1 MTGFGMI
8 PDMLV
13 VNAFPAVFV
22 RPSDVQLCAATFI
35 IPTVGNFDG
44 QAAQLFYMPQFHPDR
59 DAMLNVQG
67 VFF

>member
-1 MTGFGMI
+1 M
-8 PDMLV
+8 
-13 VNAFPAVFV
+13 
-22 RPSDVQLCAATFI
+22 

-44 QAAQLFYMPQFHPDR
+44 LAAQLLYMPQFCSDR